1 MLYFLGTILVT
12 KVASP
17 LRGNM
22 NKYMDTL
29 LKSSLF
35 SGIIADDVDSIL
47 DCLGAI
53 IKKYQKNECILMAGN
68 TTEYIGLLLTGKAI
82 VIQEDYWGGQSVMS
96 AILPGHTFA
105 ESYACTP
112 GSVLDVSVYAEAA
125 SDLAG
130 KNLRLGEK
138 SKHMSQKTT
147 RDKLLSYLSSEMHR
161 HGSNE
166 FDIPFSRQQLA
177 DFLSVDRSGLSTELG
192 RMKTDGLID
201 FHKSHFVLKS
211 PAQGWTDV

>member
-105 ESYACTP
+105 E
-112 GSVLDVSVYAEAA
+112 
-125 SDLAG
+125 
-130 KNLRLGEK
+130 
-138 SKHMSQKTT
+138 
-147 RDKLLSYLSSEMHR
+147 
-161 HGSNE
+161 
-166 FDIPFSRQQLA
+166 
-177 DFLSVDRSGLSTELG
+177 
-192 RMKTDGLID
+192 
-201 FHKSHFVLKS
+201 
-211 PAQGWTDV
+211 

>member
-1 MLYFLGTILVT
+1 MT
-12 KVASP
+12 KEASP

-35 SGIIADDVDSIL
+35 SSITADDVDSVL

-96 AILPGHTFA
+96 AILPGRLRNHMPVPLAPYSTSA
-105 ESYACTP
+105 YMLKLQ
-112 GSVLDVSVYAEAA
+112 VLYC
-125 SDLAG
+125 
-130 KNLRLGEK
+130 
-138 SKHMSQKTT
+138 
-147 RDKLLSYLSSEMHR
+147 
-161 HGSNE
+161 
-166 FDIPFSRQQLA
+166 F
-177 DFLSVDRSGLSTELG
+177 
-192 RMKTDGLID
+192 
-201 FHKSHFVLKS
+201 
-211 PAQGWTDV
+211 

>member
-53 IKKYQKNECILMAGN
+53 IKKYQKM
-68 TTEYIGLLLTGKAI
+68 
-82 VIQEDYWGGQSVMS
+82 SVFS
-96 AILPGHTFA
+96 W
-105 ESYACTP
+105 
-112 GSVLDVSVYAEAA
+112 
-125 SDLAG
+125 LA
-130 KNLRLGEK
+130 
-138 SKHMSQKTT
+138 T
-147 RDKLLSYLSSEMHR
+147 
-161 HGSNE
+161 
-166 FDIPFSRQQLA
+166 QQN
-177 DFLSVDRSGLSTELG
+177 
-192 RMKTDGLID
+192 I
-201 FHKSHFVLKS
+201 
-211 PAQGWTDV
+211 

>member
-82 VIQEDYWGGQSVMS
+82 VIQEDYWGGRSVMS

-105 ESYACTP
+105 ES
-112 GSVLDVSVYAEAA
+112 
-125 SDLAG
+125 
-130 KNLRLGEK
+130 
-138 SKHMSQKTT
+138 
-147 RDKLLSYLSSEMHR
+147 
-161 HGSNE
+161 
-166 FDIPFSRQQLA
+166 
-177 DFLSVDRSGLSTELG
+177 
-192 RMKTDGLID
+192 
-201 FHKSHFVLKS
+201 
-211 PAQGWTDV
+211 